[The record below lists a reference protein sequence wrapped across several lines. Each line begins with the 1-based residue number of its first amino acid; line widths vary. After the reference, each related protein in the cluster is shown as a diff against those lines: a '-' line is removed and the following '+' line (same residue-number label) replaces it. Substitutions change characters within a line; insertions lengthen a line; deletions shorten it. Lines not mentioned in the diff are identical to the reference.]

1 MDLIAPG
8 LGHLPAALQ
17 QTPDMPPTKL
27 QMSQEL
33 IVDPELTQLFLA
45 IVQSGNIAAGAK
57 ALGISPSYASRKIL
71 LLEKVVN
78 ARLFTR
84 TTRALMLTK
93 AGEAY
98 LTYARDV
105 SNRGNILRDE
115 LAALQDEPAGL
126 VRLACQI
133 YSGHNYLK
141 SSIARFRE
149 SYPDIRFHV
158 KVCDHPAEQIA
169 QGYDLAIDS
178 GPIPPG
184 NFIGRKIQEYH
195 RVLCAAPKLIEKNF
209 LPKTLKDL
217 DRLPCLSNSLSH
229 PNLWHFVDESGRRVS
244 YSITPIIEI
253 NSLSLLRE
261 LAIQGAGVIYI
272 GEHIVR
278 EDIAAK
284 RLVRILPNY
293 IGTDAKGE
301 SFTIRLIFPERQI
314 PLRAKLFAQHLEED
328 VQRANAET
336 SSASRRRS

>member
-1 MDLIAPG
+1 
-8 LGHLPAALQ
+8 
-17 QTPDMPPTKL
+17 MPSPKPNL
-27 QMSQEL
+27 SQDVL
-33 IVDPELTQLFLA
+33 VDPELTQLFLA
-45 IVQSGNIAAGAK
+45 VVQSGNIAAGAK
-57 ALGISPSYASRKIL
+57 TLGISPSYASRKIL
-71 LLEKVVN
+71 LLEKLVN

-105 SNRGNILRDE
+105 SQRGDQLRDE
-115 LAALQDEPAGL
+115 LAALQDEPVGL

-149 SYPDIRFHV
+149 SYPDIRFQV

-169 QGYDLAIDS
+169 QGFDLAIDS

-184 NFIGRKIQEYH
+184 NFIGRKIQEYR
-195 RVLCAAPKLIEKNF
+195 RVLCAASKLIERNF

-229 PNLWHFVDESGRRVS
+229 PNIWHFVDESGRRVS
-244 YSITPIIEI
+244 YTVNPIIEI

-278 EDIAAK
+278 DDIAAK
-284 RLVRILPNY
+284 RLTRILPNY
-293 IGTDAKGE
+293 VGTDSKGE
-301 SFTIRLIFPERQI
+301 NFTIRLIFPERQI

-328 VQRANAET
+328 VQKANAQG
-336 SSASRRRS
+336 AAA

>member
-1 MDLIAPG
+1 
-8 LGHLPAALQ
+8 
-17 QTPDMPPTKL
+17 
-27 QMSQEL
+27 
-33 IVDPELTQLFLA
+33 
-45 IVQSGNIAAGAK
+45 
-57 ALGISPSYASRKIL
+57 
-71 LLEKVVN
+71 
-78 ARLFTR
+78 
-84 TTRALMLTK
+84 
-93 AGEAY
+93 
-98 LTYARDV
+98 
-105 SNRGNILRDE
+105 
-115 LAALQDEPAGL
+115 
-126 VRLACQI
+126 
-133 YSGHNYLK
+133 
-141 SSIARFRE
+141 
-149 SYPDIRFHV
+149 
-158 KVCDHPAEQIA
+158 
-169 QGYDLAIDS
+169 
-178 GPIPPG
+178 
-184 NFIGRKIQEYH
+184 
-195 RVLCAAPKLIEKNF
+195 LIEKNF

-217 DRLPCLSNSLSH
+217 DRLPCLSNSLGH

>member
-1 MDLIAPG
+1 
-8 LGHLPAALQ
+8 
-17 QTPDMPPTKL
+17 MPSNKL
-27 QMSQEL
+27 QLSQDF
-33 IVDPELTQLFLA
+33 IVDPELSQLFLA

-57 ALGISPSYASRKIL
+57 TLGISPSYASRKIL
-71 LLEKVVN
+71 LLEKLVN

-105 SNRGNILRDE
+105 SERGDQLRDE
-115 LAALQDEPAGL
+115 LAALQDEPTGL

-149 SYPDIRFHV
+149 SYPDIRFQV

-169 QGYDLAIDS
+169 LGFDLAIDS
-178 GPIPPG
+178 GPMPPG

-195 RVLCAAPKLIEKNF
+195 RVLCASPKLLEKHF
-209 LPKTLKDL
+209 VPKTLKDL
-217 DRLPCLSNSLSH
+217 ERLPCLSNSLSR
-229 PNLWHFVDESGRRVS
+229 PNLWHFVDDEGRRVS
-244 YSITPIIEI
+244 YSNNPIIEI

-261 LAIQGAGVIYI
+261 LAIQGAGVIFI

-278 EDIAAK
+278 DDIAAK
-284 RLVRILPNY
+284 RLVRVLPNH

-301 SFTIRLIFPERQI
+301 NFTIRLIFPERQI

-328 VQRANAET
+328 VQRTNA
-336 SSASRRRS
+336 SSSGASRRRG

>member
-1 MDLIAPG
+1 MPAP
-8 LGHLPAALQ
+8 
-17 QTPDMPPTKL
+17 KL
-27 QMSQEL
+27 QL
-33 IVDPELTQLFLA
+33 THDNLVDPELTQLFLA

-57 ALGISPSYASRKIL
+57 TLGISPSYASRKIL
-71 LLEKVVN
+71 LLEKLVN

-84 TTRALMLTK
+84 TTRALMLTR

-98 LTYARDV
+98 LAYARDV
-105 SNRGNILRDE
+105 SQRGDQLRDE

-149 SYPDIRFHV
+149 IYPDIRFHV
-158 KVCDHPAEQIA
+158 KVCDRPAEQIT
-169 QGYDLAIDS
+169 QGFDLAIDS

-184 NFIGRKIQEYH
+184 NFVGRKIQEYR
-195 RVLCAAPKLIEKNF
+195 RVLCASPKLIERHF
-209 LPKTLKDL
+209 VPKMLKDL

-244 YSITPIIEI
+244 YSSNPIIEI

-261 LAIQGAGVIYI
+261 LAIQGAGVIFI

-278 EDIAAK
+278 DDIAAK
-284 RLVRILPNY
+284 RLVRVLPNY

-328 VQRANAET
+328 VQRTNAQT
-336 SSASRRRS
+336 SASLRRRS